1 MTIYSIC
8 NVANPEVGIF
18 DSSDIVDVNGW
29 SVYVS
34 NINPDYKLYYD
45 QESVVKCI
53 YFSDNVLF
61 CDFNI
66 FLEMG
71 NW

>member
-8 NVANPEVGIF
+8 NVANPEIGIF

-45 QESVVKCI
+45 QESMVKKI
-53 YFSDNVLF
+53 YLFSKNELPYVILWL
-61 CDFNI
+61 NI
-66 FLEMG
+66 F
-71 NW
+71 